1 MISSLFLLLLMQSA
15 NPYGSPIDPI
25 LRPADVRPPAPANIP
40 PAPAPVQA
48 PISVP
53 VAVPKGPLEIRFNQ
67 CVDQATDDPSS
78 GVIAANR
85 WQIEGGGYLARHCLG
100 FAYAELLDWPKAT
113 TEFVHA
119 AKGAEASSDKR
130 AANFWA
136 QAGNAALAKGDYP
149 EARAHLSAALQQNTL
164 EGLPK
169 GEVHLDLARL
179 AVAMEQYDEAKA
191 QFTYVHQLAPQD
203 PLSWLLSATLA
214 RRMGDLVLAKADI
227 TKAAKLAGG
236 DPAVAL
242 EAGNIAYAAGNMA
255 RAKIFWQQAV
265 QFDAESASAL
275 AASKYLERLA
285 SDGEY

>member
-15 NPYGSPIDPI
+15 NPYGSPIDPL
-25 LRPADVRPPAPANIP
+25 LRPADVRPPAPANNP
-40 PAPAPVQA
+40 PAPTPAPVA
-48 PISVP
+48 I
-53 VAVPKGPLEIRFNQ
+53 PKSPQEIRFNQ

-100 FAYAELLDWPKAT
+100 YAYAELLDWSKAVP
-113 TEFVHA
+113 EFVKA
-119 AKGAEASSDKR
+119 AEGAGAANDDR

-149 EARAHLSAALQQNTL
+149 AARAHLSAALQQNRL
-164 EGLPK
+164 EGLPR
-169 GEVHLDLARL
+169 GEVHLDLARV

-214 RRMGDLVLAKADI
+214 RRMGDLALAKADI

-242 EAGNIAYAAGNMA
+242 EAGNIAYAAGDTA
-255 RAKIFWQQAV
+255 GAKKFWQQAV
-265 QFDAESASAL
+265 QFDAASAPAE
-275 AASKYLERLA
+275 AASTYLARLA
-285 SDGEY
+285 GDDED